1 MIKNYVY
8 GGALTLLFMGV
19 VLVPSAQAETTTTG
33 ASVVDQIKALMTKLE
48 DLQKQLATL
57 RGEIKTVIRAGVT
70 EGMTGD
76 DIEEVQKLLAT
87 DPTIYPE
94 GKVTGYYG
102 NLTKEAIK
110 RLQKRHELEVT
121 GIIDEAT
128 HDLLESYLKE
138 RFGEDIPPGLLRAPG
153 IAKKVEI
160 RIKEDCDN
168 SGKGKALFCEKLKI
182 KYKNDDNSDD
192 DSDDDSE
199 EFEVEIETEDSGD
212 TMTFKFAGTEYS
224 LELDSLIYGDILRV
238 VADELD
244 TTVAKLDADFKY
256 EIKKELLKE
265 LSDDEDD
272 EDDDSD
278 DDSDDDDDSDE
289 DDEDEDD

>member
-1 MIKNYVY
+1 MKNYVY
-8 GGALTLLFMGV
+8 GGALTLLFMGAM
-19 VLVPSAQAETTTTG
+19 LVPNAQAETTPAGG
-33 ASVVDQIKALMTKLE
+33 ATLEQIQTLMAKIE
-48 DLQKQLATL
+48 ELQKQLATL
-57 RGEIKTVIRAGVT
+57 RGEVKAVLRTGMS

-76 DIEEVQKLLAT
+76 DIKKVQELLAT

-110 RLQKRHELEVT
+110 RLQMRHELEVT
-121 GIIDEAT
+121 GVIDDAT
-128 HDLLESYLKE
+128 REVLESYLKE
-138 RFGEDIPPGLLRAPG
+138 RFGEQIPPGLLRAPG

-160 RIKEDCDN
+160 RIKEGCDN

-182 KYKNDDNSDD
+182 KYKGEDDEDED
-192 DSDDDSE
+192 EDSD
-199 EFEVEIETEDSGD
+199 EFEVEIESEDDGD
-212 TMTFKFAGTEYS
+212 TIAFKFEGTEYT
-224 LELDSLIYGDILRV
+224 LELDSLIYGDILRA

-244 TTVAKLDADFKY
+244 TTVAKLDSDLKE
-256 EIKKELLKE
+256 EIKRELLKE
-265 LSDDEDD
+265 LDDDEDE

-278 DDSDDDDDSDE
+278 DDSDDEDDSDD